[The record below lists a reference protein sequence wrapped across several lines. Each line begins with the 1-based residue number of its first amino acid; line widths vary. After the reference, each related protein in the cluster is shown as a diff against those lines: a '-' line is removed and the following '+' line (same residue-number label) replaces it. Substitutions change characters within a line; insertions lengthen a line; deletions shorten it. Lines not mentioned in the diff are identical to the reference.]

1 MGSVQLP
8 SVLEA
13 QQRILVEVPRLP
25 PTSAQGVRV
34 SGGLLGVVDGAGVS
48 AECYTQLRVL
58 DHVLRIARDLLE
70 LCSLSGILVLLEQH
84 ILLFIY

>member
-25 PTSAQGVRV
+25 PTSGQGVLV
-34 SGGLLGVVDGAGVS
+34 SSFSVEDGVS
-48 AECYTQLRVL
+48 AECYAQLRVL

-70 LCSLSGILVLLEQH
+70 LCSLAGTPI
-84 ILLFIY
+84 

>member
-25 PTSAQGVRV
+25 PTSAQGLLV
-34 SGGLLGVVDGAGVS
+34 SGFGGEDGVS
-48 AECYTQLRVL
+48 SECYAQLRVL

-70 LCSLSGILVLLEQH
+70 LCSLGG
-84 ILLFIY
+84 